1 MMKVAGSRISA
12 SAQNQPSGFVKRLF
26 GRYET
31 ARKIVVAV
39 LGVSVLVIGTLMLVL
54 PGPAII
60 VIPAGL
66 AILATEFGW
75 ARMML
80 NRLKR
85 KLQLTSKGEAE
96 RSHGAADGS
105 QKRTNR

>member
-1 MMKVAGSRISA
+1 MMKVADSRVSG
-12 SAQNQPSGFVKRLF
+12 SAQNQPAGFAKRLF

-31 ARKIVVAV
+31 VRKVIVGV
-39 LGVSVLVIGTLMLVL
+39 LGISVLVIGTLMLVL

-96 RSHGAADGS
+96 RSHGASDGS
-105 QKRTNR
+105 